1 MIFTHIRKNRYH
13 DSINLTILTKAV
25 NMTEG
30 VDQAQVMLGT
40 EANKEVL
47 KEAGLYNEDVEKAG
61 PNDMVVAIEAEDE
74 SVMNQVMKRVED
86 YIQLPAIAEEADA
99 LKTVTSWEQAKE
111 TLPEANLALISTVGE
126 EAITAIEEA
135 LEQHLHVFAMSE
147 EISIEEEEHL
157 KDKAHKKG
165 LLLMG
170 PKSPSG
176 LISGVPLGFMPE
188 VRPGNIGVVGTSD
201 AGIQEVVS
209 NIDHLEGGVMHA
221 IPTGERDLTKKVKA
235 TTTWDALV
243 ALEHHSATDVLVVV
257 SQSSAPKRHE
267 KMTRLLQSL
276 SKPVVVICSEEK
288 STEREGN
295 IYRADTFAAGV
306 QMAVALAFGDER
318 EEIPKAFKEYTG
330 KTQKIPS
337 ESGTLHDLLAS
348 KPQII
353 NVGFK
358 NIGERV
364 QAFGGEVV
372 HLEEQ

>member
-25 NMTEG
+25 NTTEG
-30 VDQAQVMLGT
+30 VDQAQVVLGT

-86 YIQLPAIAEEADA
+86 YIQLPVTAKDADA

-111 TLPEANLALISTVGE
+111 ALPEANLALISTVSE
-126 EAITAIEEA
+126 AAITTIEEA

-147 EISIEEEEHL
+147 EISIEEEERL
-157 KDKAHKKG
+157 KNKAHQKG

-170 PKSPSG
+170 PKSSSG
-176 LISGVPLGFMPE
+176 LISGITLGFMPE
-188 VRPGNIGVVGTSD
+188 VRTGNIGVVGTSD

-221 IPTGERDLTKKVKA
+221 IPTGERDLTEKVKG
-235 TTTWDALV
+235 TTMRDALV
-243 ALEHHSATDVLVVV
+243 ALDHHSAIDVLVII
-257 SQSSAPKRHE
+257 SQSLTSKRPE

-276 SKPVVVICSEEK
+276 SKPVVVIDSEEK
-288 STEREGN
+288 STAREGN
-295 IYRADTFAAGV
+295 VYRADTVEVGA
-306 QMAVALAFGDER
+306 QIAVALAFGDEGV
-318 EEIPKAFKEYTG
+318 ETAKGFKEYTG
-330 KTQKIPS
+330 KTQEISS
-337 ESGTLHDLLAS
+337 ESGLLHDLLAS

-353 NVGFK
+353 NVGLK

-364 QAFGGEVV
+364 QAFGGEIV
-372 HLEEQ
+372 HLEE